1 MVTDLMNDAMGED
14 VLSILNRFGLK
25 GVPLPMST
33 RLNMNFGFA
42 FNIGSKYVNPK
53 KDKKK

>member
-1 MVTDLMNDAMGED
+1 MNDAIGED

-33 RLNMNFGFA
+33 RFKMNFGFA